1 MKKLLMLFVLLIS
14 MNAIGQSV
22 AELKISPNVITTD
35 KNGGVIEK
43 GDTIYLNLEFKNNNS
58 GLKNFY
64 LDFQHQISAINLIG
78 VAFPAAGAQGS
89 ALPTGT
95 TTSFTNN
102 YYPGYNWFDNANN
115 NSEDGLQNANN
126 AQYQYVQGQS
136 KAINRIQITTATS
149 GGNTTPL
156 NDGTLAMLMFK
167 VENVQ
172 AGFAY
177 DSIYYNF
184 AYGWDNTGVTKTIKM
199 PKPNSAWANLDPNTN
214 ALVVGTLQTNANLVG
229 GYRPMLVITD
239 SATGIAKSYP
249 QVNNANYFYLSS
261 ELDTN
266 RTYYASAYILNDSL
280 PAVLNKAVTVS
291 DFTAAQSEF
300 IKQNLDGTF
309 TNSVMTTG
317 MGRFAVDLNL
327 NQKFD
332 GGDIALLFAQAI
344 GADTVVN
351 PQANSS
357 TFNIPLFLKSEFD
370 TLSVSR
376 GASLTETLGW
386 NGHKVKFKTK
396 STAINLDLKYVI
408 PGDVNRSH
416 SSQVV
421 NSQGQIQTNSINS
434 SENVIK
440 SMAVSFPNT
449 TNETL
454 PAIDVTLNNLTVT
467 SNNIEIP
474 FNVDTKGSNVSA
486 LQFEIVYDPAKVKF
500 EEIKSEVPNTW
511 FVFANSRDGVLR
523 FGAIDKDM
531 KTPIKGT
538 SAPFKLKFSTLESG
552 LDISTKIKVTS
563 NLDASNDKGEQVAI
577 NLNTTTIKLTGYNN
591 FN

>member
-1 MKKLLMLFVLLIS
+1 MT
-14 MNAIGQSV
+14 AIGQV

-43 GDTIYLNLEFKNNNS
+43 GDTILLNLVYKNNNS
-58 GLKNFY
+58 NLRNFY
-64 LDFQHQISAINLIG
+64 LDFQHQISAINLFA
-78 VAFPAAGAQGS
+78 VSFPTAGSQGS
-89 ALPTGT
+89 SLPTGT
-95 TTSFTNN
+95 QASYQNN
-102 YYPGYNWFDNANN
+102 YYPGYNWIDNANN
-115 NSEDGLQNANN
+115 NSENGLQNAQN
-126 AQYQYVQGQS
+126 ANYNYIQNQTR
-136 KAINRIQITTATS
+136 AINRINLTFATPN
-149 GGNTTPL
+149 GNATQL
-156 NDGTLAMLMFK
+156 VDGTLATLMFK

-184 AYGWDNTGVTKTIKM
+184 AYGWDNAGQTKTITM

-214 ALVVGTLQTNANLVG
+214 ALVVGTLQTNANLAG
-229 GYRPMLVITD
+229 GYRPILVITD
-239 SATGIAKSYP
+239 SATNQVKAYP
-249 QVNNANYFYLSS
+249 QVNNANFFYLGS
-261 ELDTN
+261 EIEPN
-266 RTYYASAYILNDSL
+266 KTYYASAHILNDSL
-280 PAVLNKAVTVS
+280 AGVLTRAVTVS
-291 DFTAAQSEF
+291 DFTAAQNEF
-300 IKQNLDGTF
+300 IRQNLDGTF
-309 TNSVMTTG
+309 TNTVMTTG
-317 MGRFAVDLNL
+317 MGRFAADLNL

-351 PQANSS
+351 TQSNSS
-357 TFNIPLFLKSEFD
+357 TFNVPLFLKSEFD
-370 TLSVSR
+370 TTSVGR
-376 GASLTETLGW
+376 GATLTNNLGW
-386 NGHKVKFKTK
+386 NGHRVKFRTGAT
-396 STAINLDLKYVI
+396 STTLDLKYVI
-408 PGDVNRSH
+408 PGDINRSH

-421 NSQGQIQTNSINS
+421 NSQGQIQTNSANGLMTVGLMS
-434 SENVIK
+434 
-440 SMAVSFPNT
+440 SFPNT
-449 TNETL
+449 TNTNL
-454 PAIDVTLNNLTVT
+454 SIIDVTLNNLTVT
-467 SNNIEIP
+467 SNTIEIP

-511 FVFANSRDGVLR
+511 YVFANSRDGVLR
-523 FGAIDKDM
+523 FGAIDRDM

-538 SAPFKLKFSTLESG
+538 SAPFKLKFSTLENG

>member
-1 MKKLLMLFVLLIS
+1 MKKLLLAFMLLIS
-14 MNAIGQSV
+14 MTAIGQV

-43 GDTIYLNLEFKNNNS
+43 GDTILLNLVYKNNNS
-58 GLKNFY
+58 NLRNFY
-64 LDFQHQISAINLIG
+64 LDFQHQISAINLFA
-78 VAFPAAGAQGS
+78 VSFPTAGSQGS
-89 ALPTGT
+89 SLPTGT
-95 TTSFTNN
+95 QASYQNN
-102 YYPGYNWFDNANN
+102 YYPGYNWIDNANN
-115 NSEDGLQNANN
+115 NSENGLQNAQN
-126 AQYQYVQGQS
+126 ANYNYIQNQTR
-136 KAINRIQITTATS
+136 AINRINLTFATPN
-149 GGNTTPL
+149 GNATQL
-156 NDGTLAMLMFK
+156 VDGTLATLMFK

-184 AYGWDNTGVTKTIKM
+184 AYGWDNAGQTKTITM

-214 ALVVGTLQTNANLVG
+214 ALVVGTLQTNANLAG
-229 GYRPMLVITD
+229 GYRPILVITD
-239 SATGIAKSYP
+239 SATNQVKAYP
-249 QVNNANYFYLSS
+249 QVNNANFFYLGS
-261 ELDTN
+261 EIEPN
-266 RTYYASAYILNDSL
+266 KTYYASAHILNDSL
-280 PAVLNKAVTVS
+280 AGVLTRAVTVS
-291 DFTAAQSEF
+291 DFTAAQNEF
-300 IKQNLDGTF
+300 IRQNLDGTF
-309 TNSVMTTG
+309 TNTVMTTG
-317 MGRFAVDLNL
+317 MGRFAADLNL

-351 PQANSS
+351 TQSNSS
-357 TFNIPLFLKSEFD
+357 TFNVPLFLKSEFD
-370 TLSVSR
+370 TTSVGR
-376 GASLTETLGW
+376 GATLTNNLGW
-386 NGHKVKFKTK
+386 NGHRVKFRTGAT
-396 STAINLDLKYVI
+396 STTLDLKYVI
-408 PGDVNRSH
+408 PGDINRSH

-421 NSQGQIQTNSINS
+421 NSQGQIQTNSANGLMTVGLMS
-434 SENVIK
+434 
-440 SMAVSFPNT
+440 SFPNT
-449 TNETL
+449 TNTNL
-454 PAIDVTLNNLTVT
+454 SIIDVTLNNLTVT
-467 SNNIEIP
+467 SNTIEIP

-511 FVFANSRDGVLR
+511 YVFANSRDGVLR
-523 FGAIDKDM
+523 FGAIDRDM

-538 SAPFKLKFSTLESG
+538 SAPFKLKFSTLENG